1 MNLQENHP
9 SSHIAIEPCGPLP
22 TWKQHHS
29 SAAAVSLRCRENG
42 GETQVLRTLGILLCG
57 RYSKPKPIKTIPI
70 CSMYGYIYF
79 QNWVIWFGHMLV
91 NIPAPWCT
99 WDMPKKKQGTG
110 FFCLVSSTVAQEM
123 IRIAPIT
130 RWMVD
135 PTFEQVM
142 ATGVKVSLLMGYV
155 VIHRT
160 VKKIEI

>member
-1 MNLQENHP
+1 MNLQVNHP

-70 CSMYGYIYF
+70 CSMYGYIYL
-79 QNWVIWFGHMLV
+79 QNLVIWFGHMLG

-99 WDMPKKKQGTG
+99 WDTPKTKHGAG
-110 FFCLVSSTVAQEM
+110 FSCLVSSTVAQQM
-123 IRIAPIT
+123 IRIGDYP
-130 RWMVD
+130 MD
-135 PTFEQVM
+135 EQMM
-142 ATGVKVSLLMGYV
+142 ATGVLGALVPCNQSVTIDGLSHMLHV
-155 VIHRT
+155 
-160 VKKIEI
+160 

>member
-1 MNLQENHP
+1 MR
-9 SSHIAIEPCGPLP
+9 
-22 TWKQHHS
+22 
-29 SAAAVSLRCRENG
+29 AVF
-42 GETQVLRTLGILLCG
+42 
-57 RYSKPKPIKTIPI
+57 KTKTN
-70 CSMYGYIYF
+70 
-79 QNWVIWFGHMLV
+79 QDHTHMLHV
-91 NIPAPWCT
+91 WVYLL
-99 WDMPKKKQGTG
+99 PKLGDLVRPHVSKYSSTMVHMGYAKKEAGNR